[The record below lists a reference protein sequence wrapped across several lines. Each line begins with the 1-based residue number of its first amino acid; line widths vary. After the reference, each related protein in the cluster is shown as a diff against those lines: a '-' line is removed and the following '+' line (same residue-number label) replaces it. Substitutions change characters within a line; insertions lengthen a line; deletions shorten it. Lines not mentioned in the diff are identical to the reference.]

1 MNVGLVFGIIFAA
14 IVIGFLLFFGVRYF
28 GDMSEAA
35 CESQMWQQIEN
46 LKNSVSSTLTLS
58 KDSVQELRVIVPGC
72 FEKICFVDPNHPED
86 YPEAGWEPE
95 NHVRLIVTNEK
106 SNVII
111 YKSSGVVKGHKIEKF
126 RPYVNFC
133 MTSTK
138 TLTLQNT
145 GKIVEITPP
154 EF

>member
-1 MNVGLVFGIIFAA
+1 MNVGFIFGMIFAA
-14 IVIGFLLFFGVRYF
+14 IVIGLLLLFGVKYF
-28 GDMSEAA
+28 GEMSEAA
-35 CESQMWQQIEN
+35 CESQMGQQITN
-46 LKNSVSSTLTLS
+46 LRNAVRSTLTLS
-58 KDSVQELRVIVPGC
+58 KDSVQELRVIVSGC

-86 YPEAGWEPE
+86 YPEAGWDPE

-138 TLTLQNT
+138 TVTLQNT
-145 GKIVEITPP
+145 GKLVEITLP

>member
-1 MNVGLVFGIIFAA
+1 MNVGLVFGMIFAA
-14 IVIGFLLFFGVRYF
+14 IVIGLLLLFGVKYF
-28 GDMSEAA
+28 GEMSEAA
-35 CESQMWQQIEN
+35 CESQMGQQITN
-46 LKNSVSSTLTLS
+46 LRNAVRSTLTLS
-58 KDSVQELRVIVPGC
+58 KDSVQELRVIVSGC

-86 YPEAGWEPE
+86 YPEAGWDPE

-133 MTSTK
+133 MPSTK
-138 TLTLQNT
+138 TVTLQNT
-145 GKIVEITPP
+145 GKLVEITLP